1 MQADD
6 SSVEI
11 RDDSEYEQKGYTI
24 KDIILRHIKK
34 VSDICCKE
42 FTGGYWEKKPVK
54 TSGGIMFTEQYHED
68 VREMYCNAIDFLVD
82 IIYPISDKPLKEY
95 IDKNDVD
102 IEDVKAKLKSRRS
115 MFKEINKMF
124 DRTNFWQGSEEYN
137 E

>member
-1 MQADD
+1 MQTDD
-6 SSVEI
+6 NIEI
-11 RDDSEYEQKGYTI
+11 REDSEYEQKGYSI
-24 KDIILRHIKK
+24 KDIILRHIRKI
-34 VSDICCKE
+34 SDICCKE

-68 VREMYCNAIDFLVD
+68 VREAYCNAIDFLVD
-82 IIYPISDKPLKEY
+82 VVYPVGDADLKKY
-95 IDKNDVD
+95 IDSNDKD
-102 IEDVKAKLKSRRS
+102 IPEVKEKLVARRR